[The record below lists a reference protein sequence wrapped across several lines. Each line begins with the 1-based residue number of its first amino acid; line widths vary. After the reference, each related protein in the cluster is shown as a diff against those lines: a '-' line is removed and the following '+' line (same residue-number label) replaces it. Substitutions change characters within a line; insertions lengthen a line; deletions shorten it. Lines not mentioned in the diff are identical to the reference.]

1 MSNFLK
7 CETGI
12 MERKTPLS
20 VSELSAHLNQILRS
34 NLPVARVVGEIS
46 QLTRASSGH
55 WYLTLKDDSAQIKA
69 VMFRQ
74 RNVLVGFIPQLG
86 DQVEILA
93 QVGVYEPRGDL
104 QLTIETLKR
113 AGQGSLF
120 EQFVKLKEKLTAEGL
135 FDNAHKRELPQY
147 VFRVGVITS
156 LQAAALA
163 DIRRALQRRV
173 PHIQYHV
180 HHTLVQ
186 GEGAASAI
194 VKALK
199 DADARCYDVLILAR
213 GGGSLED
220 LWSFNEEP
228 VVRQVFA
235 CQTPIV
241 VGVGHESDFTLAE
254 LAADLRAATPTAAV
268 EVISRSTAELLG
280 DIEYRF
286 ERMQV
291 LWNRHIQRQ
300 MQRVDRAELSLVTP
314 EKYLERMGQRT
325 EKAWSLLRQS
335 TINRVDKMAR
345 FTNQFKLDL
354 QRGMAQAVRGSQLKV
369 QNQSAQ
375 LSGHRIN
382 LERKEELRLQKLEAV
397 LQALSPQRNL
407 EKGYAFIQM
416 PSPDGAGRVITSV
429 SQTAEGGILEATLA
443 DGKLMLEVQEK
454 RTS

>member
-1 MSNFLK
+1 MIES
-7 CETGI
+7 
-12 MERKTPLS
+12 KTLFS
-20 VSELSAHLNQILRS
+20 VSELSAYLNQILRS
-34 NLPVARVVGEIS
+34 NLPVAKVVGEIS
-46 QLTRASSGH
+46 QMTRASSGH
-55 WYLTLKDDSAQIKA
+55 WYLTLKDNSAQIKA

-120 EQFVKLKEKLTAEGL
+120 EQFLKLKEKLSAEGL
-135 FDNAHKRELPQY
+135 FDAHHKRPLPQY

-173 PHIQYHV
+173 PHIQYVV

-186 GEGAASAI
+186 GEGAASSI

-199 DADARCYDVLILAR
+199 NADDQGYDVLILAR

-220 LWSFNEEP
+220 LWSFNEEA
-228 VVRQVFA
+228 VVRQVYA

-268 EVISRSTAELLG
+268 ELISRSTGELLG
-280 DIEYRF
+280 EIEYQY

-291 LWNRHIQRQ
+291 MLNRQ
-300 MQRVDRAELSLVTP
+300 MQRLAQKVDRTEMSLVTP
-314 EKYLERMGQRT
+314 DKFVERLGQRT
-325 EKAWSLLRQS
+325 ERAWGLLRQN
-335 TINRVDKMAR
+335 INNRVERMSHSRDQVANNLRKD
-345 FTNQFKLDL
+345 FTQKLRDL
-354 QRGMAQAVRGSQLKV
+354 SSELQSSAASL
-369 QNQSAQ
+369 QNLRHKIEQ
-375 LSGHRIN
+375 
-382 LERKEELRLQKLEAV
+382 KEELRLQKVEAV

-407 EKGYAFIQM
+407 EKGYAFIQI
-416 PSPDGAGRVITSV
+416 PSSNGAGNVVTSIQQV
-429 SQTAEGGILEATLA
+429 DVGAKLEATIA

-454 RTS
+454 QAS

>member
-7 CETGI
+7 CKTGMI
-12 MERKTPLS
+12 ESKTPFS
-20 VSELSAHLNQILRS
+20 VSELSAYLNQILRS
-34 NLPVARVVGEIS
+34 NLPVAKVVGEIS

-55 WYLTLKDDSAQIKA
+55 WYLTLKDNSAQIKA

-74 RNVLVGFIPQLG
+74 RNVLVGFVPQLG

-93 QVGVYEPRGDL
+93 QVSVYEPRGDL

-135 FDNAHKRELPQY
+135 FDAEHKRPLPQY

-186 GEGAASAI
+186 GEGAATAI
-194 VKALK
+194 VKALR
-199 DADARCYDVLILAR
+199 DADAQGYDVLILAR

-220 LWSFNEEP
+220 LWSFNEEA
-228 VVRQVFA
+228 VVRQVHA
-235 CQTPIV
+235 CETPIV

-268 EVISRSTAELLG
+268 ELISRSTAELLG
-280 DIEYRF
+280 EVEYRY

-291 LWNRHIQRQ
+291 MWNRQ
-300 MQRVDRAELSLVTP
+300 MQRLAQKVDRAEMGLVTP
-314 EKYLERMGQRT
+314 DKYVERLGQRT
-325 EKAWSLLRQS
+325 DNAWGLLRQ
-335 TINRVDKMAR
+335 NMNNLVDRCSRSHAQTAQSLR
-345 FTNQFKLDL
+345 RHVAQNLRDLSSDL
-354 QRGMAQAVRGSQLKV
+354 QSHTLQLQSLRHKV
-369 QNQSAQ
+369 EQ
-375 LSGHRIN
+375 R
-382 LERKEELRLQKLEAV
+382 EDLRLQKAEAV

-407 EKGYAFIQM
+407 EKGYAFMQV
-416 PSPDGAGRVITSV
+416 PSTDGSGKVVASIAQAAVGSM
-429 SQTAEGGILEATLA
+429 LEATLA
-443 DGKLMLEVQEK
+443 DGKLTLEVQEK
-454 RTS
+454 RAS

>member
-1 MSNFLK
+1 MSNFMK
-7 CETGI
+7 CETGT
-12 MERKTPLS
+12 MESKTPFS

-55 WYLTLKDDSAQIKA
+55 WYLTLKDNSAQIKA

-120 EQFVKLKEKLTAEGL
+120 EQFVKLKEKLTTEGL
-135 FDNAHKRELPQY
+135 FDNAHKRELPNY

-173 PHIQYHV
+173 PHIQYQI

-186 GEGAASAI
+186 GEGAATAI

-199 DADARCYDVLILAR
+199 EADAKGYDVLILAR

-235 CQTPIV
+235 CETPIV

-268 EVISRSTAELLG
+268 ELVSRSTAELLG
-280 DIEYRF
+280 ELEYRF
-286 ERMQV
+286 ERMQRV
-291 LWNRHIQRQ
+291 WNRQIQVQ
-300 MQRVDRAELSLVTP
+300 MQRVDRSEMSLVTP
-314 EKYLERMGQRT
+314 EKYLERMSQRT
-325 EKAWSLLRQS
+325 EKAWSLLRQN
-335 TINRVDKMAR
+335 I
-345 FTNQFKLDL
+345 TNQVDRLTRSHDQSQL
-354 QRGMAQAVRGSQLKV
+354 NLRRGIALAVREQWLKV
-369 QNQSAQ
+369 QNKSAQ
-375 LSGHRIN
+375 LSGLRIN
-382 LERKEELRLQKLEAV
+382 LERNEELRLQKIEAV

-407 EKGYAFIQM
+407 EKGYAFIQA
-416 PSPDGAGRVITSV
+416 PSSGGDGQVITSIDQAAV
-429 SQTAEGGILEATLA
+429 GGRLEATLA
-443 DGKLMLEVQEK
+443 DGKLLLEVQEK
-454 RTS
+454 RAS